1 VESSAKAREINL
13 KLTGESFLIN
23 KGFKTIELK
32 IAIRNIIENLF
43 TL

>member
-13 KLTGESFLIN
+13 KLTGDPFLIN

-32 IAIRNIIENLF
+32 IAIRNITENLF
-43 TL
+43 IL